1 LYFYR
6 VKPLILLLY
15 KRNGGLENGEKTMK
29 WSWKLGTYAG
39 IDVYMHAT
47 FLILIG
53 FVALSYWAVDQSLVS
68 VLVGVGFI
76 LALFGCVVLHE
87 YGHALTARKFGI
99 KTRDI
104 TLLPIG
110 GLARLERMPDDPKQ
124 ELWVAL
130 AGPAVNVVIAAVI
143 FVWLLLTN
151 SLSPLTQVSLT
162 GGPFLERLMVVNL
175 FLVGFNML
183 PAFPMDGGRVLR
195 ALLAMRMEYTRATQL
210 SASLGQGMAI
220 IFGFVGLLYN
230 PFLLFIAFFVWI
242 GAAQEASMVQMK
254 SSLGGIPVSRAMI
267 TDFQELSPYHR
278 LGDVVEL
285 VLKGYQ
291 QDFPVV
297 DGGRVVGVLMRNDLL
312 SALQNEGKDTPVVRV
327 MKKEFTTVD
336 SYEMLETAFMKM
348 QACECHTMPVTHG
361 GELIGLFTMD
371 NVGEF
376 IAIQAALRPMK
387 GKSRSVRVYGERP
400 DERLSR

>member
-1 LYFYR
+1 
-6 VKPLILLLY
+6 
-15 KRNGGLENGEKTMK
+15 MK

-53 FVALSYWAVDQSLVS
+53 FVALSYWAVEQTLIS
-68 VLVGVGFI
+68 VLVGVAFI
-76 LALFGCVVLHE
+76 LALFACVVLHE
-87 YGHALTARKFGI
+87 YGHALTARKYGI

-110 GLARLERMPDDPKQ
+110 GLARLERMPDEPRQ

-143 FVWLLLTN
+143 FAWLWLTG
-151 SLSPLTQVSLT
+151 SLSPLGQVGLT
-162 GGPFLERLMVVNL
+162 AGPFLERLMVVNL
-175 FLVGFNML
+175 FLVGFNLL

-195 ALLAMRMEYTRATQL
+195 ALLAMRLEYTRATQVA
-210 SASLGQGMAI
+210 ASLGQFMAI
-220 IFGFVGLLYN
+220 IFGFVGLFLN

-242 GAAQEASMVQMK
+242 GAAQESSMVQMK

-267 TDFQELSPYHR
+267 TDFQTLSPYHR

-285 VLKGYQ
+285 ILKGYQ
-291 QDFPVV
+291 QDFPVEE
-297 DGGRVVGVLMRNDLL
+297 GGRVVGVLMRSDLMT
-312 SALQNEGKDTPVVRV
+312 ALQNEGKETPVGRV
-327 MKKEFTTVD
+327 MQKEFTTVD
-336 SYEMLETAFMKM
+336 SYEMLETAFTKM
-348 QACECHTMPVTHG
+348 QSCECHTMPVTHG
-361 GELIGLFTMD
+361 GQLIGLLTMD

-376 IAIQAALRPMK
+376 IAIQAALRPRRGEPRK
-387 GKSRSVRVYGERP
+387 EPVYTERP
-400 DERLSR
+400 RERWGP